1 MALMAPEL
9 IEYVEK
15 LADHGDPLLREMEE
29 RAARDRF
36 PIIGPARGQFC
47 HLMVRLTGARRV
59 FEMGSGFGY
68 STVWL
73 ARGVAANGGGEVYH
87 TVWDDQLS
95 REARGWI
102 ERAGLSSLVRFHVGE
117 AVAALREAEGTF
129 DVIFNDI
136 IKSSY
141 PASLPVVKE
150 KLRPGGL
157 LIIDNMLW
165 HGRILDD
172 GDRSP
177 EADGVREATRML
189 FSDPDY
195 DASLIPIWDGMIIA
209 RKRERGAS
217 S

>member
-1 MALMAPEL
+1 MALMDPAL
-9 IEYVEK
+9 IEYVER
-15 LADHGDPLLREMEE
+15 LADHGDPLLREMED

-36 PIIGPARGQFC
+36 PIIGPARGRFC
-47 HLMVRLTGARRV
+47 YLMARLSGARRV

-73 ARGVAANGGGEVYH
+73 ARAVAENGGGEVHH
-87 TVWDDQLS
+87 TVWDDNLS
-95 REARGWI
+95 REARGWL
-102 ERAGLSSLVRFHVGE
+102 ERAGLASLVRFRVGE
-117 AVAALREAEGTF
+117 AVATLREAEGTF
-129 DVIFNDI
+129 DLIFNDI
-136 IKSSY
+136 LKADY

-165 HGRILDD
+165 HGRVLDEE
-172 GDRSP
+172 DRSP
-177 EADGVREATRML
+177 ATEGVREATRMI

-195 DASLIPIWDGMIIA
+195 TASLIPIWDGIIIA

-217 S
+217 F